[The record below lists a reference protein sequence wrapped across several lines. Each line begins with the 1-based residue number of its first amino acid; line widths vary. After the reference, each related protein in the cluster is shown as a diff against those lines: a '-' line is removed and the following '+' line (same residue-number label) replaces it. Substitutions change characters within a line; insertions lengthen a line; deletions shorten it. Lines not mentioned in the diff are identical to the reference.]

1 MYLFLMF
8 PFWCLRMAVLR
19 VCFITFPGYL
29 HLYQFRCT
37 CICSSS
43 FLLDA
48 SGWLCSVSVLLHFLG
63 TFTYINLDVHVFV
76 PHLSF
81 WRPQDG
87 SAPWLWHCIS
97 WVPSLISVKMTSF
110 FLLDASGLLCSVTV
124 ALHFLGTF
132 TYIHIDVHVF
142 VPHLSVM
149 VAFHW
154 LCTFTYIHLDV
165 HVFGP
170 HLSFW
175 MPQDGCPQ

>member
-8 PFWCLRMAVLR
+8 PSWCLRMAVLR

-37 CICSSS
+37 CIWSSS
-43 FLLDA
+43 FLLEA
-48 SGWLCSVSVLLHFLG
+48 SGW
-63 TFTYINLDVHVFV
+63 
-76 PHLSF
+76 
-81 WRPQDG
+81 
-87 SAPWLWHCIS
+87 
-97 WVPSLISVKMTSF
+97 
-110 FLLDASGLLCSVTV
+110 LCSVTV

-132 TYIHIDVHVF
+132 TYISLYDLIFPSGCLRIAVLRDCSTAF
-142 VPHLSVM
+142 PGYLHLYPYRCTCICSSFSVM